1 MSWPQIKNSSFWS
14 VIFSY
19 SIQQQWTISWSDCDM
34 WWKVDFRWQSVTTVS
49 TIGLK
54 RSFKTLSKAKLAPKK
69 VMVTGG
75 LLPIWSATAFCIPAK
90 PLHLRSVLSKLMRCT
105 EKNGYTCSRHL
116 ILLHDN
122 AWPCCTTNSSKV
134 EWIGLRS
141 FTSSAT
147 FTWPLANWLPL
158 LQASRQLFAGKTLPQ
173 PAGGRKYFSRVCRIP
188 KHGFLH
194 YRNKPAYFSLAK
206 MCWL

>member
-1 MSWPQIKNSSFWS
+1 MSSSLILYNNNEQFLDQIVTCDEKWILGDN
-14 VIFSY
+14 
-19 SIQQQWTISWSDCDM
+19 QWQLSQRLD
-34 WWKVDFRWQSVTTVS
+34 WKEALKHSLKPNLH
-49 TIGLK
+49 LK
-54 RSFKTLSKAKLAPKK
+54 RSWSLF
-69 VMVTGG
+69 GG

-173 PAGGRKYFSRVCRIP
+173 PAGGRKCCPRVHQIQNR
-188 KHGFLH
+188 KYWH
-194 YRNKPAYFSLAK
+194 YRNKQTYFLMAESID
-206 MCWL
+206 CSGSYFD